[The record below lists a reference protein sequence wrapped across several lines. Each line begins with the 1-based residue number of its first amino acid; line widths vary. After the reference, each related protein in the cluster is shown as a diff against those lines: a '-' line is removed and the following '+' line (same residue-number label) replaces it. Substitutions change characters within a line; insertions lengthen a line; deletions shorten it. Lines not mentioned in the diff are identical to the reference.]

1 MPITYTDKILHE
13 DKPEIPI
20 IEKWR
25 FEDANEVKTV
35 VNANETTLGGKQAI
49 VNTAVAL
56 VDGATIDIT
65 AIKHTLTSTTAAITF
80 TISYTGDEITIYLT
94 LNAITSVLTFP
105 SGSSC
110 ISDGEPSGGVTCT
123 LFGVSGD
130 KYAIVVKKV
139 GSDYIVVSKNLIR

>member
-1 MPITYTDKILHE
+1 MPITYTDKELYI

-20 IEKWR
+20 EKKLT
-25 FEDANEVKTV
+25 FTDANEIKTV
-35 VNANETTLGGKQAI
+35 VNANETTLGLKQSLI
-49 VNTAVAL
+49 NSAVAL
-56 VDGATIDIT
+56 VDGASIDLT
-65 AIKHTLTSTTAAITF
+65 AIKHTLTSATAAITF

-94 LNAITSVLTFP
+94 LNAITSILTFP

-110 ISDGEPSGGVTCT
+110 ISDGEPSGGITCT

-139 GSDYIVVSKNLIR
+139 GTDYIVVSKNLIR